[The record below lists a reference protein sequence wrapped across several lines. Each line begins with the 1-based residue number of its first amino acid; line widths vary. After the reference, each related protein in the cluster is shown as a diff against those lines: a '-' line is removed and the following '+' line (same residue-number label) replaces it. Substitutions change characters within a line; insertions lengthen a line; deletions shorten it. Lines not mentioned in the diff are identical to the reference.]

1 MPDDTQL
8 QIRTISALYH
18 GDIEAA
24 DGILPPVSELKAITA
39 ADGLLFATPEYNDS
53 ILAVFKNAIDW
64 LSRPPADIPRVFG
77 GKPQPRAVP
86 IHVTDDPGTHGIKTK
101 PLS

>member
-1 MPDDTQL
+1 VSL
-8 QIRTISALYH
+8 KRLSL
-18 GDIEAA
+18 A
-24 DGILPPVSELKAITA
+24 DGP
-39 ADGLLFATPEYNDS
+39 LLATPENNDS

-86 IHVTDDPGTHGIKTK
+86 IHVTDDPGTYGAKTK